1 MSIPIISPFPVFN
14 NLDGTPLENG
24 YIYIGVANLNP
35 ETSPVN
41 VYWDPELTIPAAQ
54 PIRTIGGYPSQNGSP
69 SNFYVS
75 VPTFSITVRNVN
87 KTFVYSSPTP
97 GIIPFKGY
105 PISGEDSSFVQDGT
119 GAVTRTM
126 QDKARD
132 LISVKDFGAVGDG
145 VTDDTSAIQAALAH
159 AGTTKT
165 VLIPN
170 GNFVVTG
177 NCVANSPVVFDGFL
191 TITSATVKFELK
203 SQPIVLTDYRK
214 IYMGSNWNV
223 SSADCS
229 VALSRAV
236 NELLT
241 SFKYYTLDGEGWKA
255 ELQSEIQV
263 IPPTTGFYGQFK
275 TIQNLQ
281 IILKSGFGNRNSTSG
296 IVTPNLNA
304 FAFSVS
310 GPQPASVYGII
321 FENIHIY
328 CAKNGSGINFDFSS
342 NQESE
347 INNCRITNFYL
358 KAIISSNP
366 LRINGCYIT
375 GGDFNLYD
383 EDRTITGIELL
394 SGDSEIIATTIS
406 YCKYG
411 IVIEGA
417 TLLVSSTHIFNGS
430 THNQSPAIYVKND
443 MADLFVNNCYLDN
456 GPILIERQ
464 LDYTNFGRVHI
475 TNSCFTWAAR
485 SRGNRS
491 FIIAKPVGLGIE
503 LRGMTVMGCQF
514 RDYRIYQRYKAYTGD
529 GSTTAFISPLVRE
542 SANYLE
548 TECSITSGSKQIKV
562 DSTYKYQPGLKVTG
576 QGIPSNTVISSI
588 IDTQTLELNN
598 NATETSTNASLT
610 FSETLEVK
618 VNGSLVFDWTLSAE
632 SGNVLSPVQTVTFS
646 SPPANGAT
654 ISLFAKYFAVVPFDV
669 DYSSG
674 SLNTNNSWDLNI
686 INNSFYDNVIGVVNT
701 EPTMRQSSSPILKIT
716 TNDTDTQYPIDWGW
730 KTPFRLHVLHIES
743 IGWRCATT
751 AYVPPPVI
759 GYDYINALRGA
770 LILATAEAGVAMI
783 KGFSAGS
790 NNINP
795 VV

>member
-24 YIYIGVANLNP
+24 FIYIGTANLNP

-54 PIRTIGGYPSQNGSP
+54 PIRTIGGYPSRNGSP
-69 SNFYVS
+69 SSFYVS

-145 VTDDTSAIQAALAH
+145 ATDDTSAIQAALAH

-177 NCVANSPVVFDGFL
+177 NCVANSPVIFDGFL

-241 SFKYYTLDGEGWKA
+241 SFKYYTLDGEGWRA

-304 FAFSVS
+304 FAFNVTGTAPS
-310 GPQPASVYGII
+310 SVYGII
-321 FENIHIY
+321 FENIQIY
-328 CAKNGSGINFDFSS
+328 CAKNGSGISFNLPD

-347 INNCRITNFYL
+347 INACRITNFYL
-358 KAIISSNP
+358 KAITASNP
-366 LRINGCYIT
+366 IRINGCNIS
-375 GGDFNLYD
+375 GGDFGLYD
-383 EDRTITGIELL
+383 ADRTITGIEILN
-394 SGDSEIIATTIS
+394 GDSEIIATTIS

-411 IVIEGA
+411 IVVQGES
-417 TLLVSSTHIFNGS
+417 LLISDCHIFNGS
-430 THNQSPAIYVKND
+430 TDNKSAIIYVKDN
-443 MADLFVNNCYLDN
+443 MADLFINGCYLDN
-456 GPILIERQ
+456 GPVLIERQ
-464 LDYTNFGRVHI
+464 LTYANFGRVHI
-475 TNSCFTWAAR
+475 TDSLFTWSAY

-491 FIIAKPVGLGIE
+491 FVIAKPVGSNIP
-503 LRGMTVMGCQF
+503 LRGITVTGCQF
-514 RDYRIYQRYKAYTGD
+514 RDYRIFQRQKSYTGN
-529 GSTTAFISPLVRE
+529 GSQTAFSSPLVRE
-542 SANYLE
+542 SASYVE
-548 TECSITSGSKQIKV
+548 SGCSTTSASNQIKV
-562 DSTYKYQPGLKVTG
+562 SSTYKYQPGLKVTG
-576 QGIPSNTVISSI
+576 DGIPNNTVITSI
-588 IDTQTLELNN
+588 VDTETLELNN
-598 NATETSTNASLT
+598 NAIATLASVTLT
-610 FSETLEVK
+610 FSETLEVE
-618 VNGSLVFDWTLSAE
+618 VNGSLVFNWTLSEE
-632 SGNVLSPVQTVTFS
+632 SGSPLQPTQTVTFS
-646 SPPANGAT
+646 SAPASGAT
-654 ISLFAKYFAVVPFDV
+654 IRLYAKYFAVVPFDV
-669 DYSSG
+669 DNSSG
-674 SLNTNNSWDLNI
+674 FLTVNNSWDLNI
-686 INNSFYDNVIGVVNT
+686 TNNSFYDEVTSVVDI
-701 EPTMRQSSSPILKIT
+701 EPTMRQSSSPVLRIT
-716 TNDTDTQYPIDWGW
+716 TNNTDTQYDVDWGW
-730 KTPFRLHVLHIES
+730 KTPFRFNVLQIES
-743 IGWRCATT
+743 IGWRCGTAT
-751 AYVPPPVI
+751 YVAPPVI
-759 GYDYINALRGA
+759 GYDYDNAKRGKLVLSA
-770 LILATAEAGVAMI
+770 AVAGFAMI
-783 KGFSAGS
+783 KGFSAGDNS
-790 NNINP
+790 INP